1 MIKQKIIITA
11 VSFALIGATLVS
23 VDAFAR
29 GGHGGQGG
37 GPEGAPRGERMTLI
51 ERLDVNG
58 DGVLTV
64 DEFAVNNSDRAS
76 KHFDRKDS
84 DGDGVLSLEEFSAT
98 GGRGHHAELDSLDTD
113 ALQVCMEDI
122 LGYELPERP
131 DAETA
136 FNAMDTSGDGYVD
149 IDEFLTAGELRAAE
163 RFDELDADGSGDV
176 TSDEVEAGRTA
187 KQERREAHR
196 TCVAEQ
202 VDEND
207 LVN

>member
-1 MIKQKIIITA
+1 MIKQKLITTA

-29 GGHGGQGG
+29 GGHGGQRG
-37 GPEGAPRGERMTLI
+37 GERMSLI
-51 ERLDVNG
+51 ERLDTNG

-64 DEFAVNNSDRAS
+64 DEFTVNNSDRAS

-98 GGRGHHAELDSLDTD
+98 GGRGRHAELDSLDTD
-113 ALQVCMEDI
+113 ALQVCMEEI
-122 LGYELPERP
+122 LGYELPERS
-131 DAETA
+131 DAETV
-136 FNAMDTSGDGYVD
+136 FNEMDTSGDGAVD

-163 RFDELDADGSGDV
+163 RFDQIDADGSGDI
-176 TSDEVEAGRTA
+176 TSDEVEAGQTA
-187 KQERREAHR
+187 KQERREARR